1 MWNRMY
7 QLFFIFTNSMDG
19 GKKNKQNHSNGQQSD
34 SSKKY
39 VKLNN

>member
-7 QLFFIFTNSMDG
+7 QLFLFLLIQWTEE
-19 GKKNKQNHSNGQQSD
+19 KKNKQNHSNGQQSD